1 MIVVACVVI
10 VILMFLI
17 LVVGKTQYSRFNQMS
32 CCTGN
37 NLSYEPNEFRLVD
50 YDTGQTYGNVK
61 WPSVTDTASVTE
73 STFQQQK
80 ALVKKPET
88 NTPFDLTQPRF
99 DDVPSYCSTSTVPA
113 YMMGGSNFP
122 CE

>member
-1 MIVVACVVI
+1 MIVVACVII

-17 LVVGKTQYSRFNQMS
+17 LAVGKRQSSRFNQMS

-37 NLSYEPNEFRLVD
+37 NLSYEPNEFRSVD
-50 YDTGQTYGNVK
+50 YDTGQTYGQVK
-61 WPSVTDTASVTE
+61 WPSVAE
-73 STFQQQK
+73 SAFQQQK
-80 ALVKKPET
+80 ALGGGPEA

-99 DDVPSYCSTSTVPA
+99 DDVPSDCSTSTVPA